1 MRKILFAVAV
11 ALTLAWSPTALAA
24 SGNLDIVFFNG
35 RGCPHCA
42 QTEALLEQLKDEHP
56 GLTVHSYE
64 VYFDDEN
71 RDLMFE
77 FGRVYEVEVTGV
89 PMLYVGNAVIS
100 GYRPE
105 EIVSTIGRCL
115 EIGCPSPLEK
125 VEAARAPEAVS
136 ETDTEANPEASEAL
150 KKLTLPAVISA
161 AAVDAVN
168 PCEFAVLII
177 LLTTILATGNKRK
190 ALLAGLA
197 FTASIYISYFLMGLG
212 LYSALAASGLSRVFY
227 IVIASLAIVVGLFN
241 LKDFLWYG
249 KWFVMEVPMS
259 WRPALKKLLGGVT
272 SIPGAFG
279 VGFLVSLFLLP
290 CTSGPYIVILGL
302 LAKASTRTSAVPLL
316 LLYNAIFVLPM
327 LIITVAVAKGLTTTA
342 EAERWRQG
350 KLRLLH
356 LIAGVII
363 LGLGL
368 VMLGTVFLGHA

>member
-1 MRKILFAVAV
+1 MRKILFAAAV
-11 ALTLAWSPTALAA
+11 ALTLAWSPAVLAA
-24 SGNLDIVFFNG
+24 SGDLDVVFFNG

-42 QTEALLEQLKDEHP
+42 QTETLLGQLQDEHP

-64 VYFDDEN
+64 VYFDDDN

-77 FGRVYEVEVTGV
+77 FGRVYGVEVTGV

-125 VEAARAPEAVS
+125 VEAARAPEAAS
-136 ETDTEANPEASEAL
+136 EADTEASPEASEAL
-150 KKLTLPAVISA
+150 KKLTIPAVISA
-161 AAVDAVN
+161 AAVDAIN

-177 LLTTILATGNKRK
+177 LLTTILATGSKRK
-190 ALLAGLA
+190 ALFAGLA

-302 LAKASTRTSAVPLL
+302 LAKASTRASAVPLL

-327 LIITVAVAKGLTTTA
+327 LIITIAVAKGLTTTA

-363 LGLGL
+363 LVLGL